1 MKKVI
6 LAAVLTLTMGSAVA
20 LAYNQNDLNP
30 NNDQSQAKA
39 AANCVVEVI
48 IDQLIRGQTGAT
60 GVRTI
65 PNNPI
70 PLSQIATNFGTEHFD
85 FGPVE
90 AKARLTRVA

>member
-39 AANCVVEVI
+39 AANCVVEVM
-48 IDQLIRGQTGAT
+48 IDQLIAAKPVPPECERFQTI
-60 GVRTI
+60 RYRCHK
-65 PNNPI
+65 
-70 PLSQIATNFGTEHFD
+70 L
-85 FGPVE
+85 
-90 AKARLTRVA
+90 R

>member
-30 NNDQSQAKA
+30 NNDQGQAKA
-39 AANCVVEVI
+39 AADCVEVI

-90 AKARLTRVA
+90 AEARLTRVA